1 MKRLLHL
8 CAVAAL
14 TLTFAVSASADDCG
28 EISCGVTN
36 PPPPTKIIAGDMPN
50 GPVVAADT
58 VTETVL
64 LTLMESML
72 ALT

>member
-1 MKRLLHL
+1 MKRLLQL

-14 TLTFAVSASADDCG
+14 TLTFAVSAFADTCG
-28 EISCGVTN
+28 EISCGVTGT
-36 PPPPTKIIAGDMPN
+36 PPPPKIVIGDMPN
-50 GPVVAADT
+50 SLGEADT